1 MEKRNYFT
9 ELSELET
16 DVINEIKD
24 ELKRIGR
31 AFSRDDEDEGK
42 KPLEFFNFDKVS
54 DLQKIKV
61 DGSFE
66 YRSGVLDENF
76 DCDMHGLISNGDL
89 NTADLISFLNKLLKL

>member
-1 MEKRNYFT
+1 MEKRNYFN
-9 ELSELET
+9 ELSSMEADIIE
-16 DVINEIKD
+16 EIKD
-24 ELKRIGR
+24 ELKRINR
-31 AFSRDDEDEGK
+31 VFSRDDEDEGK

-89 NTADLISFLNKLLKL
+89 NTADLISLLNELRNL